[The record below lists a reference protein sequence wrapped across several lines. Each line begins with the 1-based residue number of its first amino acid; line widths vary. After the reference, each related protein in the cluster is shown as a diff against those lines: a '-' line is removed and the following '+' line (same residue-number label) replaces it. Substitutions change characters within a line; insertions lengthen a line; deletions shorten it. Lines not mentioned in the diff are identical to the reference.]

1 MPAYFRQLPEIEYP
15 SRENDA
21 RISDYVRLKNLFKRA
36 TIREDIFSNLV
47 FFTRYQIKGDDRP
60 DNVAYEQYGDE
71 TLDWLILIANNIIN
85 VQSEWPMTQQTFY
98 NFLLERYG
106 TEEAFLQTHHYETL
120 EVKNSEGQIMIP
132 KGLYVPSDYTA
143 SYYDPFLREYVER
156 RDIVREVT
164 NFAYEEEKET
174 DKRNIFVLR
183 NEYLNIILD
192 DIEDIMAYKKG
203 STSYVSRTVRR
214 TDNIRL
220 YQ

>member
-1 MPAYFRQLPEIEYP
+1 MPSYFRQLPEIEYP
-15 SRENDA
+15 SREGDA

-71 TLDWLILIANNIIN
+71 TLDWLILISNNIIN
-85 VQSEWPMTQQTFY
+85 VQSEWPLTQQGFY
-98 NFLLERYG
+98 NFLLEKYG
-106 TEEAFLQTHHYETL
+106 SEEAFLETHHYETL
-120 EVKNSEGQIMIP
+120 EVKNSQGQIMVP
-132 KGLYVPSDYTA
+132 KGIYVPSDYSA
-143 SYYDPFLREYVER
+143 SYYDPFLREYVQR

-174 DKRNIFVLR
+174 DKRNIFVLK
-183 NEYLNIILD
+183 NEYLNVILD
-192 DIEDIMAYKKG
+192 DIEDIMAYRKG
-203 STSYVSRTVRR
+203 STSYVSRTLRR

>member
-36 TIREDIFSNLV
+36 TIREDIFSNLI